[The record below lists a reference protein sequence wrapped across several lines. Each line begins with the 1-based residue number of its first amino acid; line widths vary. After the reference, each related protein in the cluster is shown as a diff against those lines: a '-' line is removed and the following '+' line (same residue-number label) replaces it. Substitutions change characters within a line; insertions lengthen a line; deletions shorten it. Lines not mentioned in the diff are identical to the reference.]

1 MRTPHTVPSADGT
14 CSFTSYLARC
24 KTAWCLAAILT
35 LELSITG
42 CGGSPSSRPP
52 VLSITTPAVSD
63 GTLGA
68 AYSQTIQASG
78 GVPPYN
84 WSISSGTLPQGLT
97 LQSNSGS
104 TATIV
109 GTPNMPELGAAFT
122 IRAADSGSQSATQPY
137 VMSVKS
143 GLAQTQAGTVQGTVE
158 NNELVFRGI
167 PYAATPVGDLRWQPP
182 QPPSAWSGTRDASAF
197 GNICPQLD
205 PNGQLIGDEDCLF
218 LNIFQSTQTPHNQ
231 LQPVMVYLH
240 GGSNRQGSSQAPR
253 NIDAPPL
260 ATQGVIV
267 VTIEYRLGMLGFFVS
282 PLLDAEGGGTSG
294 NYGLL
299 DQVAALTW
307 VHNNISAFGGDPT
320 RVTVFG
326 FSAGSF
332 DMEAL
337 LVSPLAKGLFWAVG
351 MQSSA
356 LQHGQVQT
364 LATLEPLEAP
374 LVHALGCDTL
384 PLSSQLACMRAAPAE
399 NVVNNQNAIPYPP
412 GALVSRTLAIEPRAL
427 PVDPFDAL
435 QQSGTPVPL
444 LIGSVREEESAAGAN
459 DDPTASPPLTEAG
472 YEAPLHADFDQ
483 FGSGVEA
490 QVLAFYPST
499 AYDAP
504 IYALIAAES
513 DAFDITAV
521 RSVARAAVRANGPP
535 VWRYLYIHRFEA
547 DPTLNALRA
556 FHGAELPFVFGNLE
570 FILGSPYNPS
580 TAEMAFAQQMMGYW
594 SRFAKTGDPNGLGA
608 TAWPRYDRTTD
619 AMLQLDDTPATLIP
633 INGYH
638 NPQCDYFSTLLP

>member
-1 MRTPHTVPSADGT
+1 MKTFGLLFTGIWSLSFLVGCGTSSPPPPPPPTLAIATTSLPDGT
-14 CSFTSYLARC
+14 VGASYTDTINATGGVAPFNWNVSSGSLPNN
-24 KTAWCLAAILT
+24 LT
-35 LELSITG
+35 LEA
-42 CGGSPSSRPP
+42 SPSNS
-52 VLSITTPAVSD
+52 VTV
-63 GTLGA
+63 
-68 AYSQTIQASG
+68 
-78 GVPPYN
+78 
-84 WSISSGTLPQGLT
+84 SGTPGT
-97 LQSNSGS
+97 AQSNV
-104 TATIV
+104 T
-109 GTPNMPELGAAFT
+109 FT
-122 IRAADSGSQSATQPY
+122 IKVTDSSQQSATQSF
-137 VMSVKS
+137 VVNIKS
-143 GLAQTQAGTVQGTVE
+143 TLAQTQSGAVQGVVVGD
-158 NNELVFRGI
+158 ELAFRGI
-167 PYAATPVGDLRWQPP
+167 PYAAPPVGDLRWQPP

-197 GNICPQLD
+197 GNKCPQLD

-253 NIDAPPL
+253 YIDAPPL

-337 LVSPLAKGLFWAVG
+337 LVSPLAKGLFWAAG
-351 MQSSA
+351 MESSA

-364 LATLEPLEAP
+364 LPTLEPLEAP
-374 LVHALGCDTL
+374 LVHALGCDGL
-384 PLSSQLACMRAAPAE
+384 PVSGQLACMRAAPAA
-399 NVVNNQNAIPYPP
+399 NIVNNQNAIPYPP

-472 YEAPLHADFDQ
+472 YEAALHADFDQ
-483 FGSGVEA
+483 FGSGVEP

-504 IYALIAAES
+504 VYALIAAES

-521 RSVARAAVRANGPP
+521 RSVARAAVRAHGPP
-535 VWRYLYIHRFEA
+535 VWRYLYIHRYEA

-556 FHGAELPFVFGNLE
+556 FHGAELPFVFGNLQ

-580 TAEMAFAQQMMGYW
+580 NAEVAFAQQMTGYW
-594 SRFAKTGDPNGLGA
+594 SQFAKTGNPNA
-608 TAWPRYDRTTD
+608 TGSTLWPQYDASTD
-619 AMLQLDDTPATLIP
+619 IMLQLDDTPTLIP